1 MKRTFLGY
9 GRQEVDDADIAA
21 VIDTLKSDFLTQG
34 PAVERFESA
43 LAERVGAR
51 HAVAVAEESA
61 CSAAAPSL
69 RTTQRAETARQRA
82 RHRRHTARL
91 CGRPSE
97 AHAAGWR
104 MRDGDHQ
111 GSGACAISCLL
122 SVIRGGCDIRR
133 ARRLTDKQDIA
144 RRRRLSHARAI
155 SCPPRRISHAS
166 ALSDLRVG
174 YRARV
179 GYPTRRWAVA
189 CAWAVRR
196 ARRLSHHACGRETPD
211 AHVGYRACPRHPTLG
226 SVIARGRDIRRIGR
240 TADRKR
246 RGTAVGLYLPR
257 Y

>member
-1 MKRTFLGY
+1 MEPHGTHDHPAP
-9 GRQEVDDADIAA
+9 V
-21 VIDTLKSDFLTQG
+21 LTSFRG
-34 PAVERFESA
+34 PASSNLASTRES
-43 LAERVGAR
+43 G
-51 HAVAVAEESA
+51 
-61 CSAAAPSL
+61 
-69 RTTQRAETARQRA
+69 
-82 RHRRHTARL
+82 
-91 CGRPSE
+91 G
-97 AHAAGWR
+97 
-104 MRDGDHQ
+104 HQ
-111 GSGACAISCLL
+111 GSGACAICDILPF
-122 SVIRGGCDIRR
+122 VGYPRGCDIRR

-196 ARRLSHHACGRETPD
+196 ARRLSRVAATPD